1 MKKFALLITIIFTS
15 VLTINAQNI
24 EEPEFEFEPFVVNL
38 QDSILGAPLP
48 CENAYIKA
56 KAGASVYLVG
66 LGKVKSYYYVKGVR
80 SSLVLSND
88 QSIVINL
95 GGQSPLQTISIN
107 KFEVLQSKRR
117 FQNGEVGTFTGA
129 SSNNDEAAQEFRYKK
144 YGKNSVLIPLS
155 SLEEG
160 EYCLSITNS
169 MTNSK
174 SAKVYT
180 FSIKKKE

>member
-1 MKKFALLITIIFTS
+1 MKKLLMFSLLVISSAF
-15 VLTINAQNI
+15 VLNAQNAQ
-24 EEPEFEFEPFVVNL
+24 EPDFEFEPFVVNL
-38 QDSILGAPLP
+38 QDSTLGNPLP

-56 KAGASVYLVG
+56 KAGASVFIVG
-66 LGKVKSYYYVKGVR
+66 IGKIKSYYYVDGVK
-80 SSLVLSND
+80 SSLSLCND

-107 KFEVLQSKRR
+107 KFDVLKKKRR
-117 FQNGEVGTFTGA
+117 FQNGETGSFTGT
-129 SSNNDEAAQEFRYKK
+129 SINNDKAAQSFRYKR

-155 SLEEG
+155 NLEEG

-180 FSIKKKE
+180 FGIKKK